1 MNNVKRRN
9 MSTCGLYGK
18 LFLAGLVSIP
28 VFIVGGEV
36 NAKPHG
42 EPGIPSCF
50 TGPKPGCGEGQ
61 TNNPIMLGSGAK
73 DISAIDI
80 PDPLGMKQFGISR
93 IHPGDIKSLSYTGQ
107 GGTIASMDGEG
118 HVGGGWFF
126 HQWPYL
132 YTKNMPRNDEN
143 QHSNADLVNLSQG
156 RKMYIT
162 VHPHGTKTFVL
173 DGSVW
178 KLEGDDEDISL
189 IHDSVNHEFVYSFE
203 GGRYYFRDFYDDGL
217 ADGDNDPN
225 DDGGFNGSLDEY
237 DGYVSHNNG
246 ELGVVEHTPV
256 GGFLRYEDPSGIV
269 IGVSSRTYDQ
279 MWMHEY
285 MGTTRY
291 RGLPSGLKRIF
302 PNDSVA
308 YDLITYEYVDIA
320 SLDNYT
326 FGFTLTE
333 ASFSRYLPVNG
344 QYESILIG
352 KVKYEVQVGMSEG
365 VFFGLE
371 GVEQFLPNNT
381 GIEYD
386 TTAYKKHA
394 YRYYADHST
403 GETPNVIR
411 SQFKYVMNPD
421 SYRALVKA
429 NSTAEQ
435 SGFTSTLLDN
445 YSDYYFEYDQSSSN
459 TDFYKRAITKEVAKA
474 GCGSCSGSSGTTG
487 DGIAYISVN
496 TRPQLNI
503 SDSSAQRKTAYNLP
517 VNQATWTR
525 PGAVR
530 DMKLRTN
537 VRNQPVY
544 LVNKVTVSSQGAVAY
559 NAGMAAASQS
569 STPISY
575 ELPKFYEYDSKGRK
589 SRVVHSSSINT
600 NSLPAGWGADQ
611 VMEKAV
617 DGSNN
622 PITDSYGNP
631 LYANVKANDGI
642 IERYEYSTH
651 GKIEKRSYQKGQ
663 GSYDGGVYTAPT
675 EILSEKREYESH
687 YPKDDQ
693 GNVLTGYE
701 PVVRLKKLIKYPD
714 ADDQLVQNTTEY
726 QYVLHENSTNIKERI
741 TILPTVMTDENGS
754 GAVVQRY
761 EAFDRF
767 GNLTWRKDENGVVT
781 YIEYDPFIGKP
792 IKKVID
798 PIVSSLGVSEHPSWV
813 SSSYA
818 GLHQEWIYEYDH
830 KARLTYEVGP
840 EINSIPRVTRY
851 VYIDGA
857 YNELDQIRVASGY
870 GYAGEPYQM
879 FSHENVKFQW
889 ISKDGKRIHKTLIAR
904 DWGDGGMSGEDTVP
918 IDIESWTENFYN
930 DKNQLVTTRVYH
942 DIPMGSEG
950 TTGDGQLGVSNNY
963 LETYYEYD
971 AVTGKKAR
979 YEAQDGTVT
988 RYVYDELGYLVKEYV
1003 GTDDT
1008 GATSADP
1015 SAGGASNN
1023 DMCIVAE
1030 YEYDN
1035 GTYSDEGQITKIT
1048 RYASDT
1054 DKLVT
1059 VYDYDWLGRRVVE
1072 GTGAV
1077 DQNQDGNF
1085 DDSDTYARYTKSTY
1099 DNIGRN
1105 VQTEL
1110 LDKVETTS
1118 TGTLLSKTEYGYDAR
1133 GRKYRETKFA
1143 VNPDT
1148 GVVGNSL
1155 SSNYW
1160 YDDTGNVIKSRNAGD
1175 GVRFAK
1181 IQYDDLG
1188 RQVAVYSGY
1197 DNSPSESAYP
1207 EVKLTTGDTILT
1219 QTQYAYNIAGQLL
1232 SSETYSRKH
1241 DDQSTVGALDSANA
1255 HATYLAYW
1263 YDQEGNRIA
1272 SANYGDNDGAAF
1284 TRSASVPS
1292 STASVLVSSHEYN
1305 TQDIV
1310 VRAQIMTD
1318 PEGVSTKVIFNDIG
1332 QKIYVIENYQSST
1345 WNSSSNLPMSR
1356 DNDVNRAT
1364 KYTYTAGG
1372 KIKTITA
1379 IDPNADGDY
1388 SDDQVTTYV
1397 YGTTLADSDVASNTL
1412 LTEIQYPDS
1421 EDANDRVKLTYDRFG
1436 RVTSSKDQRGVKRE
1450 FERDILGRLLL
1461 DKVTEWDSAVDG
1473 SVESLSY
1480 GYNKRGLL
1488 NKVLSYDNE
1497 DPSSGSLLN
1506 ENVYLYND
1514 FGQLTSNVQ
1523 THDGSEN
1530 GIARWVSYEY
1540 EDGSDTVKGV
1550 RLKKITY
1557 PNGRGVH
1564 YLYSD
1569 AGDANGLS
1577 HYINRITSIS
1587 GNATRGTDDA
1597 NVIVSYERDGDGRV
1611 IAKAYPKPQV
1621 RLDFAGST
1629 GDEHLDRFSRINK
1642 LKWERYDDNGDV
1654 VDDIFNINHAYDR
1667 ASNRLYADRV
1677 EYPRAS
1683 HLYSYD
1689 DLHRLKG
1696 YEAGTITGLP
1706 TSPDIKKV
1714 GIVDLTEWKLDQLGN
1729 QLEIKKLNQFK
1740 DKEIR
1745 HKQAVNKANEYEY
1758 RKTLAGRNP
1767 RFISGFSSTT
1777 NADDWDQL
1785 DTSDQFVFNS
1795 GGSSMLE
1802 VTSVAGSEATILL
1815 AMPETGQSNIGCY
1828 TQFPTDTVDG
1838 AEAGFVFGYKSA
1850 DDYWLY
1856 VRQYNAAQSYVK
1868 LYHVENGVKNTIH
1881 SYNTTVTLNS
1891 KQFLSTNSRAHSI
1904 KLGRAIA
1911 DGYPAGRVG
1920 LYTTQAGVKFDTFL
1934 HMDSFTA
1941 QDFLGRWANYSLMP
1955 LDTDG
1960 SKGRVR
1966 LSWSY
1971 GYQTYPLL
1979 MKGSYLDDFETTFS
1993 FERKTGDTYTHK
2005 MQLIFGAKDI
2015 NNFKALIFAHN
2026 DVSNKTSS
2034 TTIQSYKV
2042 DNGGAWQFASGTYI
2056 SANYPDVTESDKLW
2070 VRVQRVNGV
2079 IEVRIVKSAASV
2091 NYDASI
2097 DSALNSASVCYTVT
2111 GLGDEGGQVGLL
2123 STGATSYVDDFLVRT
2138 DSNGDGTF
2146 DRVEH
2151 FDDFEVTDS
2160 YAQNTYEYDAA
2171 GNMTFDGVYAYTY
2184 DAWNRMTQVYKAH
2197 RNTLGNVENGALV
2210 QSNQYDA
2217 LGKRIIK
2224 QVHNSDNLDNTY
2236 HYYYEGMRQIEVRD
2250 DSDEILKQNVWGLN
2264 YVDEIIQSRTVRILT
2279 GFEMQ
2284 EYIDTYALQDA
2295 NYNVLGIVNEFGT
2308 LAERYEYTPY
2318 GERTVFTFS
2327 NTPGYAEDQ
2336 FWVNPSNPNSLEQQK
2351 KSDPKLTTPAF
2362 RSQPT
2367 RGDGYINYIV
2377 SLNEFG
2383 HQGLMHDENLVGIRG
2398 GLIYNRARML
2408 NPAIGRFMQRDPLG
2422 YIDGIST
2429 YQYLKS
2435 SPVLSVD
2442 PYGLSQCKPGD
2453 YQIFNGAFIRTKY
2466 GYTPEKEE
2474 EKYALTRDLLA
2485 RLNYLK
2491 KFQNPAVWG
2500 KRLQRWGRIGSGVGN
2515 TEDWFWYGNDWM
2527 NYLFNNMP
2535 SVPLDVLIGE
2545 IPKMLDFYDR
2555 QRKLNHFQE
2564 WYVVLYKVCD
2574 CTCAKPLTTEWSD
2587 VKKITE
2593 EVQKVDRTGEI
2604 DSNMQHIGWSR
2615 TGNMLPRKAERDA
2628 ARRRALERIK
2638 EDAKSSG
2645 QCP

>member
-1 MNNVKRRN
+1 MKTSNFDRQSHLSVIHFYLILIG
-9 MSTCGLYGK
+9 S
-18 LFLAGLVSIP
+18 
-28 VFIVGGEV
+28 FIISLVGGNEL
-36 NAKPHG
+36 NAKPYGQIGHT
-42 EPGIPSCF
+42 PSIDSGDDGSC
-50 TGPKPGCGEGQ
+50 EGKSDYPV
-61 TNNPIMLGSGAK
+61 TLGSGGKNITAV
-73 DISAIDI
+73 DVA
-80 PDPLGMKQFGISR
+80 DPLGMSQFGITR
-93 IHPGDIKSLSYTGQ
+93 IHPSDIKNIDYNDPYTVLTENGQ
-107 GGTIASMDGEG
+107 G
-118 HVGGGWFF
+118 HVGAGWFLT
-126 HQWPYL
+126 QWPYL
-132 YTKNMPRNDEN
+132 YTPGMPRIGEKTHSSN
-143 QHSNADLVNLSQG
+143 QIVDISDG
-156 RKMYIT
+156 DKIYIT
-162 VHPHGTKTFVL
+162 LHPYGTKVFVYEN
-173 DGSVW
+173 GAYT
-178 KLEGDDEDISL
+178 LEGDGDGISL
-189 IHDSVNHEFVYSFE
+189 THDIVRHEYIYQYN
-203 GGRYYFRDFYDDGL
+203 GGRYIFRDFYDDGGD
-217 ADGDNDPN
+217 DGDLDDPS
-225 DDGGFNGSLDEY
+225 GGFVSDKAEY
-237 DGYVSHNNG
+237 DGYVKHDNG
-246 ELGVVEHTPV
+246 ELGITDHTPV
-256 GGFLRYEDPSGIV
+256 GTFLRYEDSSGII
-269 IGVSSRTYDQ
+269 IGVSERTYDQ
-279 MWMHEY
+279 GFIIEQIPWI
-285 MGTTRY
+285 
-291 RGLPSGLKRIF
+291 RGFPKQLKRIF
-302 PNDSVA
+302 PHDGVA
-308 YDLITYEYVDIA
+308 YDLITYSYADLYDLITA
-320 SLDNYT
+320 
-326 FGFTLTE
+326 FGFTLKE
-333 ASFSRYLPVNG
+333 ASMSRYIKINDEY
-344 QYESILIG
+344 QEMKIG
-352 KVKYEVQVGMSEG
+352 KVVYYLGSELGDYEDVVSDHQYFMLEKVEVFEPNSAQTNFQDTASRISMYKYDEG
-365 VFFGLE
+365 KYAGGDGSNYNLART
-371 GVEQFLPNNT
+371 QIKYIINS
-381 GIEYD
+381 D
-386 TTAYKKHA
+386 A
-394 YRYYADHST
+394 YRQMSVESS
-403 GETPNVIR
+403 GV
-411 SQFKYVMNPD
+411 SSMQSLGLM
-421 SYRALVKA
+421 A
-429 NSTAEQ
+429 NATQ
-435 SGFTSTLLDN
+435 
-445 YSDYYFEYDQSSSN
+445 SSN
-459 TDFYKRAITKEVAKA
+459 TIPLAEWLKFADYQFEYAQDSSANMFYKRAISKEIAKA
-474 GCGSCSGSSGTTG
+474 GCGSCSGSSGGTNILG
-487 DGIAYISVN
+487 DQFSYTN
-496 TRPQLNI
+496 MNPYPKMQT
-503 SDSSAQRKTAYNLP
+503 SDSASVRKGKYNTTINSTSMSLP
-517 VNQATWTR
+517 RGTSNGGTGGILPPRTQTTFYGNLNNRPIYRSKKVNH
-525 PGAVR
+525 
-530 DMKLRTN
+530 KL
-537 VRNQPVY
+537 PSG
-544 LVNKVTVSSQGAVAY
+544 SSNDY
-559 NAGMAAASQS
+559 QS
-569 STPISY
+569 ISTTT
-575 ELPKFYEYDSKGRK
+575 FYEYNSKGKKTRK
-589 SRVVHSSSINT
+589 IHNSSINYSSMPVDW
-600 NSLPAGWGADQ
+600 NASH
-611 VMEKAV
+611 VMEKET
-617 DGSNN
+617 DGNGEV
-622 PITDSYGNP
+622 ITDDKGNP
-631 LYANVKANDGI
+631 LYTNLKSNDGI
-642 IERYEYSTH
+642 IEQFEYGTH

-792 IKKVID
+792 IKRVID

-818 GLHQEWIYEYDH
+818 GLHQGWIYEYDH

-840 EINSIPRVTRY
+840 AHEVIKSGTATNIQSVTHY
-851 VYIDGA
+851 VYVDSA
-857 YNELDQIRVASGY
+857 YNELDQLRTAQGYSVAGSN
-870 GYAGEPYQM
+870 
-879 FSHENVKFQW
+879 HESYMSESFTIQW
-889 ISKDGKRIHKTLIAR
+889 VSKDGKRVHKTLVCA
-904 DWGDGGMSGEDTVP
+904 DLADGGIDGLNPTP
-918 IDIESWTENFYN
+918 ADIESWTENFYN

-1023 DMCIVAE
+1023 DMRIVAE

-1085 DDSDTYARYTKSTY
+1085 DDSDTYARYAKSTY

-1488 NKVLSYDNE
+1488 GKVTSYDDADPENGTAVNE
-1497 DPSSGSLLN
+1497 T
-1506 ENVYLYND
+1506 VYSYND
-1514 FGQLTSNVQ
+1514 FGQLTSNTQ
-1523 THDGSEN
+1523 TPDSSEDGFTHT
-1530 GIARWVSYEY
+1530 VSYEY

-1729 QLEIKKLNQFK
+1729 QLEIKKLNVYK
-1740 DKEIR
+1740 DREVR

-1767 RFISGFSSTT
+1767 RFVSGFSNTT
-1777 NADDWDQL
+1777 QAADWEQL
-1785 DTSDQFVFNS
+1785 DVSDQFVFNS

-1802 VTSVAGSEATILL
+1802 VTNVAGSEATILL

-1828 TQFPTDTVDG
+1828 TQFPTGTVDG
-1838 AEAGFVFGYKSA
+1838 AEAGLVFGYKSVN
-1850 DDYWLY
+1850 DYWLY

-1868 LYHVENGVKNTIH
+1868 LYHVENGVKNEVQ
-1881 SYNTTVTLNS
+1881 SGNTTVTLNS
-1891 KQFLSTNSRAHSI
+1891 KQFLYTNSRAHSI
-1904 KLGRAIA
+1904 KMWRSIP

-1920 LYTTQAGVKFDTFL
+1920 LFTTQSGVKFDSFL

-1955 LDTDG
+1955 LNTEG
-1960 SKGRVR
+1960 GKNRVQ

-1993 FERKTGDTYTHK
+1993 FERKTSDTHTHM
-2005 MQLIFGAKDI
+2005 MQLVFGARDI
-2015 NNFKALIFAHN
+2015 NNFKALIFSHN
-2026 DVSNKTSS
+2026 DVTKKTSS
-2034 TTIQSYKV
+2034 STIRSYTI
-2042 DNGGAWQFASGTYI
+2042 DNGGTIQYASGTYT

-2264 YVDEIIQSRTVRILT
+2264 YVDELVESRTVRIYS
-2279 GFEMQ
+2279 GFEME
-2284 EYIDTYALQDA
+2284 EYITTYALQDA
-2295 NYNVLGIVNEFGT
+2295 NYNILGIVNPYGT
-2308 LAERYEYTPY
+2308 LIERYEYTPY
-2318 GERTVFTFS
+2318 GERIVFTFS
-2327 NTPGYAEDQ
+2327 NTPGYADEP
-2336 FWVNPSNPNSLEQQK
+2336 FGFYSPSYPGSVDNLK
-2351 KSDPKLTTPAF
+2351 KSDPRLTTQIF

-2367 RGDGYINYIV
+2367 RGDGYVNYMAT
-2377 SLNEFG
+2377 LNEFG
-2383 HQGLMHDENLVGIRG
+2383 HQGLMHDENLVGIKG
-2398 GLIYNRARML
+2398 GLIYNRARTF
-2408 NPAIGRFMQRDPLG
+2408 NPVKGEFKLRD
-2422 YIDGIST
+2422 
-2429 YQYLKS
+2429 
-2435 SPVLSVD
+2435 V
-2442 PYGLSQCKPGD
+2442 
-2453 YQIFNGAFIRTKY
+2453 
-2466 GYTPEKEE
+2466 
-2474 EKYALTRDLLA
+2474 
-2485 RLNYLK
+2485 
-2491 KFQNPAVWG
+2491 
-2500 KRLQRWGRIGSGVGN
+2500 LQR
-2515 TEDWFWYGNDWM
+2515 Y
-2527 NYLFNNMP
+2527 
-2535 SVPLDVLIGE
+2535 
-2545 IPKMLDFYDR
+2545 
-2555 QRKLNHFQE
+2555 
-2564 WYVVLYKVCD
+2564 
-2574 CTCAKPLTTEWSD
+2574 SD
-2587 VKKITE
+2587 SDKDK
-2593 EVQKVDRTGEI
+2593 
-2604 DSNMQHIGWSR
+2604 
-2615 TGNMLPRKAERDA
+2615 
-2628 ARRRALERIK
+2628 
-2638 EDAKSSG
+2638 
-2645 QCP
+2645 